1 MAQKPYKYN
10 IEYIQRFYSYGS
22 EAKAVEIQPKK
33 KQAAKSRPP
42 KREKE
47 SVKTIC
53 IDPIAF
59 CGMMVAIVMLLVMV
73 AGMLQYGA
81 IQEDHQILESYVGNL
96 REDSAFLQHQYNAGY
111 DLESTATT
119 ARALGMIPVTEAKTI
134 PMEVVVPEAPEE
146 PGFFDNL
153 VWFFSGLFA

>member
-1 MAQKPYKYN
+1 MAQKPYKHN

-33 KQAAKSRPP
+33 KQAAKHQPP

-53 IDPIAF
+53 IDPVAF

-81 IQEDHQILESYVGNL
+81 IREDHEIMVSYVGGL
-96 REDSAFLQHQYNAGY
+96 REDNAYLQHQYNAGY
-111 DLESTATT
+111 DLEATATT
-119 ARALGMIPVTEAKTI
+119 ARALGMIPISEAKTI

>member
-33 KQAAKSRPP
+33 QVAKAKPP

-47 SVKTIC
+47 RVKTIC
-53 IDPIAF
+53 IDPVAF

-73 AGMLQYGA
+73 AGILQYTA
-81 IQEDHQILESYVGNL
+81 IQEDHEIMASYVGNL
-96 REDSAFLQHQYNAGY
+96 REDNALLQHQYNAGY
-111 DLESTATT
+111 DLEATATT
-119 ARALGMIPVTEAKTI
+119 ARALGMIPVSQAKTI

>member
-1 MAQKPYKYN
+1 MAQKPYKHN
-10 IEYIQRFYSYGS
+10 LEYIQKFYSYGS
-22 EAKAVEIQPKK
+22 EAKAVELQPKK
-33 KQAAKSRPP
+33 KQAVKPQLP

-47 SVKTIC
+47 PVTTIC

-81 IQEDHQILESYVGNL
+81 IREDHQIMVSYVGQL
-96 REDSAFLQHQYNAGY
+96 REDSVLLQHQYNAGY
-111 DLESTATT
+111 DLEDTATT
-119 ARALGMIPVTEAKTI
+119 AKALGMIPVSEAKTI
-134 PMEVVVPEAPEE
+134 PMEVVVPEEKEE

-153 VWFFSGLFA
+153 VWFFSGLFE